1 MIDLLKIQTAV
12 WALTAGTAAGL
23 YSVRLYRKMPACWV
37 CDDGEDLRT
46 EHMPS
51 MRIYLNRKETAAVPI
66 CIAAV
71 YLILLKG
78 QGSFFCTPAAA
89 AGCILSL
96 TALSAAAQ
104 ADSTYLI
111 LPDQPTLFILT
122 AGLLRGLSCDLAALL
137 PQKPYSLIFFD
148 ADAGRVSNAPDIT
161 DQVFLQP
168 SIPILPCAADAAAGA
183 LIGFL
188 IMMICASLSLL
199 ISDRQGIGM
208 GDVKLIGACGSLVG
222 QDRLLILLLFSS
234 FGVAISSLKDIMNR
248 QCVSDIQKLAG
259 LWIFASA
266 ALCLLLE

>member
-137 PQKPYSLIFFD
+137 PQKP
-148 ADAGRVSNAPDIT
+148 
-161 DQVFLQP
+161 
-168 SIPILPCAADAAAGA
+168 
-183 LIGFL
+183 
-188 IMMICASLSLL
+188 
-199 ISDRQGIGM
+199 
-208 GDVKLIGACGSLVG
+208 
-222 QDRLLILLLFSS
+222 
-234 FGVAISSLKDIMNR
+234 
-248 QCVSDIQKLAG
+248 
-259 LWIFASA
+259 
-266 ALCLLLE
+266 